1 MRTCYLP
8 MHTYIFVSRCVPA
21 IYLCIHTYMKPQGV
35 MTRARAS
42 SSMVNSENTAHAS
55 PAVMLCITVIM
66 LLITA
71 HASPA
76 VMLLITVIML
86 FITAH
91 ASPAVMLFITVDFLL
106 PWSRPANEG
115 HRAFDANAFYGP
127 WCSQSLSHTHT
138 HTGTRTYTHIHTHTH
153 THIHT
158 RTCTRTY
165 THIHTHVHT
174 RTYTHTRSYTTHA
187 LRHLGRYQ

>member
-1 MRTCYLP
+1 MFTCYLP
-8 MHTYIFVSRCVPA
+8 MHTYIFCLQMLTCYLPMHTYILVSGCVPA

-42 SSMVNSENTAHAS
+42 SSMVNSEN
-55 PAVMLCITVIM
+55 
-66 LLITA
+66 
-71 HASPA
+71 
-76 VMLLITVIML
+76 
-86 FITAH
+86 TAH